1 MPGRWPRPNDLR
13 FYTHELRESVR
24 YRTAGYATGQPSG
37 ADAAYEFWDGVH
49 TATLREYGMSRAEGS
64 SLLYHPSVKP

>member
-1 MPGRWPRPNDLR
+1 M
-13 FYTHELRESVR
+13 RESVR
-24 YRTAGYATGQPSG
+24 YRAAGYATGQPSG